1 MMSDLK
7 PNDYQTAV
15 EQILGDP
22 KFRAALVK
30 RVGSNQEMKPREL
43 LPYIREAVTLWV
55 EAIETSAIGRVVG
68 SAADKAG
75 VDFKANVHHSL
86 PATRQNAGFK

>member
-1 MMSDLK
+1 MSDLK
-7 PNDYQTAV
+7 PTDYQAAV

-30 RVGSNQEMKPREL
+30 RVGSNLEMKPREL
-43 LPYIREAVTLWV
+43 LPYVREAVTLWV
-55 EAIETSAIGRVVG
+55 EAIETSAAGRVVG

>member
-1 MMSDLK
+1 MSDLK
-7 PNDYQTAV
+7 PSDYQTAV

-22 KFRAALVK
+22 KFRSALVK

-43 LPYIREAVTLWV
+43 LPYVREAVTLWI
-55 EAIETSAIGRVVG
+55 EAIETSATGRVVG

-75 VDFKANVHHSL
+75 ADFKANVHHSL